1 MLESAL
7 GAWPENGCVQRGLG
21 ALRIQQGRTQEVKEV
36 ESVPGHTHK
45 GCGFQHN
52 MGVFKGLHPL
62 EGCGHHTHRGCGLIN
77 ESVVLLQAVG
87 HLRVAAEA
95 SEGAEERVDA
105 LHLLGGALKD
115 LGDLDQAEKVRV
127 QSGMGGA
134 DPSH

>member
-1 MLESAL
+1 MVFHITGLYSK
-7 GAWPENGCVQRGLG
+7 GAWPFTRGCDEC
-21 ALRIQQGRTQEVKEV
+21 QGDL
-36 ESVPGHTHK
+36 
-45 GCGFQHN
+45 
-52 MGVFKGLHPL
+52 LHPL

-77 ESVVLLQAVG
+77 ESVVLLQAVA

-127 QSGMGGA
+127 QAGMGGA